1 MTMEDKYALLCDEA
15 FVELAREDDRA
26 MEYLLGKY
34 NYLVRVKARMYFL
47 MGAERDDVLQEGMI
61 GLFKAVR
68 DYKPGRSTFRA
79 FAELCIT
86 RQILSAIKGSQ
97 RDKHLVLNNALSLSA
112 QIEQGQGTYGDLIAD
127 PTAADPETILA
138 AQQWVD
144 DCMQAV
150 EERLSRRE
158 KAVFHLFLEDRS
170 YAEIA
175 GELGCT
181 SKSVDNAL
189 QRVKHKLQDLV

>member
-1 MTMEDKYALLCDEA
+1 MEDKYALLCDEA
-15 FVELAREDDRA
+15 LVELAREDDRA